1 MSVSDGGSGS
11 GSGEGTIAAAVAAGA
26 LAAEDA
32 HRPLL
37 QSIVEVARAILGAR
51 ASSIMLL
58 DEAAG
63 ELVFEAVT
71 GEGEGELVGRRLPAT
86 RGIAGWVAQ
95 SRQPLV
101 IEDVSQDPR
110 FDREAAQ
117 RTGYVPQ
124 GLMAVPLIYEDAV
137 LGVLNVLDRPQRSRF
152 SLAEMDLLEL
162 FAQQAATALHL
173 LLQARRTQAV
183 LSAAGDDLAGVARLA
198 ATVDA
203 LEGSKRE
210 AGLRMIAELENLL
223 RPGGTGR
230 VR

>member
-1 MSVSDGGSGS
+1 MSDSIS
-11 GSGEGTIAAAVAAGA
+11 AAVAAGA

-37 QSIVEVARAILGAR
+37 QAIVEVARAILGAR

-58 DEAAG
+58 DDDAG

-71 GEGEGELVGRRLPAT
+71 GEGEGELVGQRLPAAT
-86 RGIAGWVAQ
+86 GVAGWVAQ

-101 IEDVSQDPR
+101 IEDVTQDPR
-110 FDREAAQ
+110 FDLEAAR

-124 GLMAVPLIYEDAV
+124 GLMAVPLIYEDTV

-162 FAQQAATALHL
+162 FARQAATALHL

-183 LSAAGDDLAGVARLA
+183 LSSAGDDLVGVARLA

-203 LEGSKRE
+203 LEGNRRE
-210 AGLRMIAELENLL
+210 AALRMIGELDTVL
-223 RPGGTGR
+223 RVGGR
-230 VR
+230 RS

>member
-1 MSVSDGGSGS
+1 MTEPVS
-11 GSGEGTIAAAVAAGA
+11 AAVAAGA

-32 HRPLL
+32 HHPLL
-37 QSIVEVARAILGAR
+37 QAIVEVARAILGAR

-58 DEAAG
+58 DEDAG

-71 GEGEGELVGRRLPAT
+71 GEGEGELVGRRLPAST
-86 RGIAGWVAQ
+86 GVAGWVAQ
-95 SRQPLV
+95 SRQPLI
-101 IEDVSQDPR
+101 IEDVTQDPR
-110 FDREAAQ
+110 FDLKAAQ

-124 GLMAVPLIYEDAV
+124 GLMAVPLIYEDTV

-183 LSAAGDDLAGVARLA
+183 LSSSGDDLVVVARLA
-198 ATVDA
+198 ATVDS
-203 LEGSKRE
+203 LEGSRRE
-210 AGLRMIAELENLL
+210 AALRMIGEIETVL
-223 RPGGTGR
+223 RPGG
-230 VR
+230 VRS

>member
-1 MSVSDGGSGS
+1 MTESVS
-11 GSGEGTIAAAVAAGA
+11 AAVAAGA
-26 LAAEDA
+26 LAAEEA

-37 QSIVEVARAILGAR
+37 QSIVDVARAILGAR

-58 DEAAG
+58 DESAG

-71 GEGEGELVGRRLPAT
+71 GEGEDELVGSRLPAST
-86 RGIAGWVAQ
+86 GVAGWVTQ

-110 FDREAAQ
+110 FDIEAAR

-124 GLMAVPLIYEDAV
+124 GLMAVPLIYEDTV

-183 LSAAGDDLAGVARLA
+183 LSASGDDLVVVARLA
-198 ATVDA
+198 ATVDSLDGA
-203 LEGSKRE
+203 RRE
-210 AGLRMIAELENLL
+210 AALRMIAELDNVL
-223 RPGGTGR
+223 RPGGRGS
-230 VR
+230 